1 MKIAIIGSGIS
12 GLTAAY
18 LLNKKHK
25 IKVFEANNY
34 IGGHTHTHTICFDGS
49 ELKIDSGFIVYNENT
64 YPNFIQ
70 LLQKLN
76 VTSQLSTMGFSVKS
90 NIQNLEYSGNSLN
103 ALFAQRSNLFK
114 PVFLRMLGQIYRFNK
129 KAQMELQSLDAHTTL
144 YTYLSKNQ
152 YSRELINH
160 YIIPMG
166 AAIWSS
172 IPSKMLEMPAKFFIR
187 FFKNH
192 GLLKITKRPKWWVIQ
207 GGSNSYIEKIITGF
221 RDRIHL
227 SKPIASVQRTTKD
240 VTLNFSDSSI
250 KPEVFDK
257 VVFANH
263 SDQALSLITNPSA
276 DEKEILGSLPYQKNE
291 AILHWDESIL
301 PKRKSAWSSWNYS
314 LDNHPEKPVAIT
326 YNMNILQSLSSS
338 KTFCVTL
345 NQTDKIDPKKIIKR
359 ITYHHPIFTTA
370 SIQAQRRK
378 KVIDG
383 KNNSY
388 FCGAYWRNG
397 FHEDG
402 VVSALEVGQEFGLSI

>member
-12 GLTAAY
+12 GLTVAY
-18 LLNKKHK
+18 LLNQQHE
-25 IKVFEANNY
+25 IEVFEANDY

-76 VTSQLSTMGFSVKS
+76 VTSQLSTMGFSIKS

-103 ALFAQRSNLFK
+103 ALFAQRSNLLRPK
-114 PVFLRMLGQIYRFNK
+114 FLRMLGQIYRFNK
-129 KAQMELQSLDAHTTL
+129 KAQTELESLDPNTSLA
-144 YTYLSKNQ
+144 TYLTKNQ

-172 IPSKMLEMPAKFFIR
+172 SPSNMLEMPAKFFIR

-192 GLLKITKRPKWWVIQ
+192 GLLKITNRPKWWVIK
-207 GGSNSYIEKIITGF
+207 GGSNSYIEKIIAGF

-227 SKPIASVQRTTKD
+227 SKPVASVQRTPKD

-263 SDQALSLITNPSA
+263 SDQALSLINNPSV
-276 DEKEILGSLPYQKNE
+276 DEQQILGSLPYQKNE

-301 PKRKSAWSSWNYS
+301 PKRKIAWSSWNYS

-345 NQTDKIDPKKIIKR
+345 NQTDRINPKKIIKR
-359 ITYHHPIFTTA
+359 ITYHHPIFTTD

-378 KVIDG
+378 KVING
-383 KNNSY
+383 ENNSY

>member
-18 LLNKKHK
+18 LLNQQHK
-25 IKVFEANNY
+25 IEVFEANNY

-49 ELKIDSGFIVYNENT
+49 KLKIDSGFIVYNENT

-129 KAQMELQSLDAHTTL
+129 KAQTELESLDPNTTL
-144 YTYLSKNQ
+144 ATYLTKNQ

-172 IPSKMLEMPAKFFIR
+172 IPSNMLEMPAKFFIR

-192 GLLKITKRPKWWVIQ
+192 GLLKITNRPKWWVIK
-207 GGSNSYIEKIITGF
+207 GGSNSYIEKIIVGF

-227 SKPIASVQRTTKD
+227 SKPVASVQRTRKD

-263 SDQALSLITNPSA
+263 SDQALSLITSPSV
-276 DEKEILGSLPYQKNE
+276 DEQQILGSLPYQKNE

-345 NQTDKIDPKKIIKR
+345 NQTDRINPKKIIKR
-359 ITYHHPIFTTA
+359 ITYHHPIFTTD

-378 KVIDG
+378 KIING
-383 KNNSY
+383 ENNSY